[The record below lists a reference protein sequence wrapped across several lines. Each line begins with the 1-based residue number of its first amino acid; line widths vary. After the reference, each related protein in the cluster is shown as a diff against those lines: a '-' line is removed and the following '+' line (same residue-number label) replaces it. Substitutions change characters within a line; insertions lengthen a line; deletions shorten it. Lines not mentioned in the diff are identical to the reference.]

1 MMPREKFINTINCRN
16 YNIPVFC
23 PAIYDYK
30 VNFSNSQS
38 HLFGQDKDEFI
49 EAVKNEIYEL
59 NSEVITCGY
68 DIYNIEAEAL
78 GSNIIRDRE
87 SIFPEVAN
95 PILYCLEDINNLPL
109 FTELKG
115 RMPLYID
122 ITETLRDQFNEEVYI
137 RGAVSGPFSLAGCL
151 YNREKL
157 ILDAIMDP
165 IGVTNLLE
173 YCTEVI
179 ITYIT
184 GYLDKNLDIV
194 VFDSLASPPLI
205 SPEIYRD
212 LIFPFHKYIFDFM
225 LDRGVKIRPLIMGGN
240 TLSILEFLCKTGAN
254 QLLLDYNI
262 PLVDVKSI
270 LDKYNL
276 AFRVN
281 IDPDLVSGNSQEQ
294 IANHLRQIAEVVGH
308 NPNLLIGTGILMRN
322 VPLRNIRFIRDFIEN
337 EYQSILNESTNFK

>member
-1 MMPREKFINTINCRN
+1 MIPREKFINTINCRN
-16 YNIPVFC
+16 YYIPIFC

-38 HLFGQDKDEFI
+38 HIFGQDKDEFI

-87 SIFPEVAN
+87 SVFPDVAN
-95 PILYCLEDINNLPL
+95 PILHRLEDINNLPL

-122 ITETLRDQFNEEVYI
+122 ITETLRDQFKEEVYI
-137 RGAVSGPFSLAGCL
+137 RSAVSGPFSLAGRL
-151 YNREKL
+151 YDKEKL
-157 ILDAIMDP
+157 ILCTILDP
-165 IGVTNLLE
+165 QGVSKLLE

-184 GYLDKNLDIV
+184 GYLEKNLDVV

-225 LDRGVKIRPLIMGGN
+225 IGRGVEIRPLIMGGN
-240 TLSILEFLCKTGAN
+240 TLSILEFLSKTGAN

-262 PLVDVKSI
+262 PLADVKTV
-270 LDKYNL
+270 LNKYNL
-276 AFRVN
+276 AFRLN
-281 IDPDLVSGNSQEQ
+281 IDPDLVSRNNQEQ
-294 IANHLRQIAEVVGH
+294 IANHLRQIVDVVGH

-322 VPLRNIRFIRDFIEN
+322 VPLRNIQFIRDFIGN
-337 EYQSILNESTNFK
+337 EYQAIMNESANFK